1 MTLRDLS
8 EWEGRDGDAESTHT
22 WAHVTRRSAPPPR
35 YLARG
40 SKTKVGE
47 EDIDI
52 SAVRRHEDVLRLEVP
67 VINAT
72 CVAIL
77 ERVND
82 LDEDT
87 LDEFIL
93 AKERGLLHD
102 RVKVAG
108 TEIVDVEDV
117 KALLEL
123 TMEGEDVGVG
133 RDTSME
139 LFLATVISLGDLLHD
154 ALDGVVHAGMGVDG
168 VVDNAICPCTQD
180 GLNPEGTI
188 IDCLPHGRGCRG
200 GRRSHG
206 CRGGG

>member
-8 EWEGRDGDAESTHT
+8 EWERRGGEVESTHT
-22 WAHVTRRSAPPPR
+22 WTHVTRCSAPPLR
-35 YLARG
+35 NFARG
-40 SKTKVGE
+40 SKTKVGD
-47 EDIDI
+47 EDVDI
-52 SAVRRHEDVLRLEVP
+52 SAVRRYEDVRRLEIP

-72 CVAIL
+72 CVAML
-77 ERVND
+77 ERVDD

-93 AKERGLLHD
+93 AQESGLLHD
-102 RVKVAG
+102 RVKVTG

-133 RDTSME
+133 RDASME

-154 ALDGVVHAGMGVDG
+154 ALNGVVYAAVSVDG

-180 GLNPEGTI
+180 RLNPEGTI
-188 IDCLPHGRGCRG
+188 IECLPHGRGFRG
-200 GRRSHG
+200 GTRNHG
-206 CRGGG
+206 CRGSV